1 MFSIRN
7 LLLHHGYLF
16 LFAYILA
23 VQIGVPIP
31 ADPLLLL
38 MGALVGN
45 HLYQFWSA
53 LGVAVLAAVLGDY
66 MWYELGR
73 WRGKR
78 ILALLCKLSL
88 EPDTCVRKTEAV
100 FGKRGAAALLFVK
113 FVPGMGLVSMPLAG
127 MVRMERWRF
136 LLADVAGAFLWSG
149 TYLLAGWVF
158 HRQVDAVVV
167 FIGLFGRRAG
177 LVVAYLLAL
186 YIAYKYFQR
195 WRFMRELRIN
205 RITPNALKEMMS
217 SGCAVTVIDLRH
229 PAEIEREGLK
239 LAGARVIR
247 PDELKLRSA
256 EIPRGHEIVLYCTC
270 PNEATSARVAMQ
282 LRKAGIRRVRPLE
295 GGLDAWRALGYPLEE
310 VTGTVKEDHLQNQT
324 RADVSP

>member
-1 MFSIRN
+1 MLSIRN

-23 VQIGVPIP
+23 VQAGVPIP

-53 LGVAVLAAVLGDY
+53 VGVAVLASVAGDY

-78 ILALLCKLSL
+78 ILSLLCRLSL
-88 EPDTCVRKTEAV
+88 EPDTCVRRTETL

-127 MVRMERWRF
+127 MVGMERWRF
-136 LLADVAGAFLWSG
+136 LLADAAGSFLWSG

-195 WRFMRELRIN
+195 WRFLRELRIN
-205 RITPNALKEMMS
+205 RITPSALQELLS
-217 SGCAVTVIDLRH
+217 SGHAVTVIDLRH
-229 PAEIEREGLK
+229 PAEIERDGKK

-247 PDELKLRSA
+247 PDELRLRSP

-295 GGLDAWRALGYPLEE
+295 GGLEAWRALGYPLED
-310 VTGTVKEDHLQNQT
+310 VTGAVKEDHLATQ
-324 RADVSP
+324 AGVDVFL

>member
-1 MFSIRN
+1 VFSIRN
-7 LLLHHGYLF
+7 LLLHHGYFF
-16 LFAYILA
+16 LFAYIFA
-23 VQIGVPIP
+23 VQVGVPIP

-53 LGVAVLAAVLGDY
+53 AGIAVLAAVAGDY
-66 MWYELGR
+66 IWYELGR
-73 WRGKR
+73 WRGKQ

-88 EPDTCVRKTEAV
+88 EPDTCVRKTEVV

-127 MVRMERWRF
+127 MVGMERWRF
-136 LLADVAGAFLWSG
+136 LLADAAGSFLWSG
-149 TYLLAGWVF
+149 VYLLAGWVF

-177 LVVAYLLAL
+177 LVVAYLLLL
-186 YIAYKYFQR
+186 YIAFKYFQR
-195 WRFMRELRIN
+195 WRFRRELRIN
-205 RITPNALKEMMS
+205 RITPSALREMLS
-217 SGCAVTVIDLRH
+217 AGREITVIDLRH
-229 PAEIEREGLK
+229 PAEIERDGMK

-247 PDELKLRSA
+247 PDELRTRSA
-256 EIPRGHEIVLYCTC
+256 EIPRGRDIVLYCTC

-295 GGLDAWRALGYPLEE
+295 GGLEAWRALGYPLEE
-310 VTGTVKEDHLQNQT
+310 VTGAVKEDHLEKQPGV
-324 RADVSP
+324 DVSL